1 MEEKPRSHKHTA
13 NHPASL
19 SMSNSCQFTE
29 TITGYHQRILL
40 CLNRLKGQGR
50 GVQGGMFGWM
60 MVWGHWNVNDI
71 DAVPLLCLPFGQL
84 SMSHCA
90 YAALT
95 HPPFVPV

>member
-40 CLNRLKGQGR
+40 CLNRLRGQGR
-50 GVQGGMFGWM
+50 CAGGDVWM
-60 MVWGHWNVNDI
+60 DDGLG
-71 DAVPLLCLPFGQL
+71 PLEC
-84 SMSHCA
+84 
-90 YAALT
+90 
-95 HPPFVPV
+95 